1 MRALLATAA
10 LAVTLLISPA
20 HRVQAA
26 EGASFDDT
34 AKFLAGMQPSADSPL
49 TPLTRENNWKAHA
62 RHFDEQWKSVDAR
75 QLSRVR
81 AWVGGNLSDTSGT
94 LFYMFSGPDVLY
106 ATTFFPNASTY
117 VLSGLEYTGPI
128 PDLSKIR
135 GPALS
140 AALDHIKTSL
150 RQVLSH
156 GYFITSQMGAHL
168 SRGQLP
174 GTIPVMYLFL
184 ARTGKTIKDVSFV
197 QLEPNGTVKVL
208 DASTPPGSARAVRI
222 TFTSGSG
229 EHEQTLYYFSTD
241 LGDGGVAKSGFLKFC
256 DQLKPGNSFIKS
268 ASYLMHGRGFSSVR
282 NFVLENSKVIVQ
294 DDTGVPARMFIEDT
308 WSVQPFG
315 RYTRPIPVFSG
326 MYQPQMTRLF
336 NREKPAPLDFS
347 IGYRWGTN
355 QSHLLLATRR
365 VKSATRP

>member
-10 LAVTLLISPA
+10 LAAALLISPA
-20 HRVQAA
+20 HRVHAA

-49 TPLTRENNWKAHA
+49 TPLTREANWKAHA

-75 QLSRVR
+75 QLSQVR
-81 AWVGGNLSDTSGT
+81 TWVGANLADTSGT

-117 VLSGLEYTGPI
+117 VLSGLEPTGPI

-140 AALDHIKTSL
+140 AALDHLKMSL

-168 SRGQLP
+168 SSGQLP

-184 ARTGKTIKDVSFV
+184 ARNGKTIKDVRLV
-197 QLEPNGTVKVL
+197 QLEPSGTVKTP
-208 DASTPPGSARAVRI
+208 DASTPRGSARAVRI

-229 EHEQTLYYFSTD
+229 GPEQTLYYFSTD
-241 LGDGGVAKSGFLKFC
+241 LSDGGVAKSGFLKFC
-256 DQLKPGNSFIKS
+256 DQLKPGNSFVKS
-268 ASYLMHGRGFSSVR
+268 ASYLLHGGGFSSVR
-282 NFVLENSKVIVQ
+282 NFLLENSKVIVQ
-294 DDTGVPARMFIEDT
+294 DDTGVPLRMFKEDT
-308 WSVQPFG
+308 WAVKPFG

-326 MYQPQMTRLF
+326 MYQPQMAGLF
-336 NREKPAPLDFS
+336 NKEKPAPLEFS
-347 IGYRWGTN
+347 IGYNWGVN
-355 QSHLLLATRR
+355 QSHLLMATRR
-365 VKSATRP
+365 